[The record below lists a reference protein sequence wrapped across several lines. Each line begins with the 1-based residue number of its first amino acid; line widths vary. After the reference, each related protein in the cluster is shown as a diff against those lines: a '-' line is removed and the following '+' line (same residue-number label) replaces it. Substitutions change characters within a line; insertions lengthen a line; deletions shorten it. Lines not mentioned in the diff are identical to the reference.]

1 VYLRWA
7 KLSHRWT
14 VTFVGQGAILITNA
28 PKFLLELLDGTRDF
42 AALVEAM
49 AAVVQAGKATLEAN
63 GEPVSDPAKI
73 REMIAEELPSAL
85 NGLARSAIL
94 VG

>member
-1 VYLRWA
+1 
-7 KLSHRWT
+7 
-14 VTFVGQGAILITNA
+14 
-28 PKFLLELLDGTRDF
+28 
-42 AALVEAM
+42 M

-73 REMIAEELPSAL
+73 HEMIAEELPSAL
-85 NGLARSAIL
+85 NGLARSAVL

>member
-1 VYLRWA
+1 
-7 KLSHRWT
+7 
-14 VTFVGQGAILITNA
+14 
-28 PKFLLELLDGTRDF
+28 
-42 AALVEAM
+42 M

-73 REMIAEELPSAL
+73 REMIGEELPSAL
-85 NGLARSAIL
+85 NGLARSAVL